1 MLRNILHV
9 FILLLLSFTL
19 SVASDFREVKE
30 ISLKKD
36 EQTKILVKY
45 DNKEKILNL
54 RWTLYKNGGL
64 VVFRSYDRVVA
75 QNILY
80 LRHENQSVRIEL
92 KPSSPGFYT
101 KPYLLVRFKEF
112 DHETKEANLE
122 LLLSDGA
129 GTINLEYVKND

>member
-1 MLRNILHV
+1 MKNILQI
-9 FILLLLSFTL
+9 FILLLLSFSL
-19 SVASDFREVKE
+19 SIANDFREVKE
-30 ISLKKD
+30 ILLKKD

-45 DNKEKILNL
+45 DNREKVLKL

-64 VVFRSYDRVVA
+64 VVFRSYDTVVA

-80 LRHENQSVRIEL
+80 LRYENQSFRVDL

-101 KPYLLVRFKEF
+101 KPYLLIRFKEF
-112 DHETKEANLE
+112 NHETSEANLE